1 MGSRS
6 LTGRWRGKFSIKLPA
21 EISPSDVLWM
31 EFSLYWKGMCSKY
44 SRTKGEVKVG
54 KAKIAV

>member
-6 LTGRWRGKFSIKLPA
+6 LTGRWCGKFSIKLPA

-31 EFSLYWKGMCSKY
+31 EFSLY
-44 SRTKGEVKVG
+44 
-54 KAKIAV
+54 